1 MTDDCS
7 HRYAVILAG
16 GRGTRL
22 WPISTA
28 EQPKQFR
35 ALGDSRPLIAQTF
48 DRLAS
53 CVGDERIFVST
64 TTGYVD
70 DVIASLPRLNVENLI
85 VEPRPEG
92 KPAAFLL
99 IAERIN
105 GVDPLAVVFSA
116 AADSSVSPLSAFQ
129 ESCASAFRFVESHPF
144 WTTILGIR
152 PTRADSSLGYIRA
165 NGAAMGVKGIHV
177 ARDFFE
183 KPTRTLTE
191 SFAAEPDYF
200 WNSSHYCFS
209 VSTWREAYRQAA
221 PELYAAVHSYNR
233 TGLDAEYEKL
243 DGPGHE
249 LLPLID
255 GGWPIGVVACDFRWY
270 DIGTWP
276 SLYRALQDSQGKKL
290 ITSGAHLDFDSD
302 GSLIVNESS
311 MTVVTAGINDLAV
324 IVSSSVVLIAPIRK
338 LEDQPDTVAYLQNK
352 YAGLTDQREKLSE

>member
-1 MTDDCS
+1 MTADHS

-28 EQPKQFR
+28 EQPKQFQ

-48 DRLAS
+48 DLLAG

-64 TTGYVD
+64 TAEYAD
-70 DVIASLPRLNVENLI
+70 DVIAALPRLKLENLI

-99 IAERIN
+99 IANRIY
-105 GVDPLAVVFSA
+105 GMDPQAVIFSA

-129 ESCASAFRFVESHPF
+129 ESCARAFQFVESHPS

-165 NGAAMGVKGIHV
+165 SGAAMGVEGIHV
-177 ARDFFE
+177 AHAFIE
-183 KPTRTLTE
+183 KPNVTSTE
-191 SFAAEPDYF
+191 SFGAEPDYF
-200 WNSSHYCFS
+200 WNSSYYCFS
-209 VSTWREAYRQAA
+209 VSTLLEAYKQAA
-221 PELYAAVHSYNR
+221 PELYAAVQSYNS
-233 TGLDAEYEKL
+233 TQLEAEYENR
-243 DGPGHE
+243 DGPAHE

-255 GGWPIGVVACDFRWY
+255 GEWPMAVVACDFRWY

-276 SLYRALQDSQGKKL
+276 SLYRALQDSQGTDL
-290 ITSGAHLDFDSD
+290 ITSGAHIDFDSD
-302 GSLIVNESS
+302 GGLVVNDSS
-311 MTVVTAGINDLAV
+311 MTVVTAGLNDFAV
-324 IVSSSVVLIAPIRK
+324 IVSNSVVLVVPISK
-338 LEDQPDTVAYLQNK
+338 LEDQPETVAYLQSK
-352 YAGLTDQREKLSE
+352 YAGLADQKRETE